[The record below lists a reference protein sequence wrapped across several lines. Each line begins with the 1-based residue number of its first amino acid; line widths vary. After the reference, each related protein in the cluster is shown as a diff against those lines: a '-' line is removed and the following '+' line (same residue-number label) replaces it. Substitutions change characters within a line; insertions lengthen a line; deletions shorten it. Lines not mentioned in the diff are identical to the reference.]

1 MKKCTFFITL
11 MFLLTT
17 MAFTTSDAD
26 IMDGVVGV
34 WLFDEG
40 SGNKAKDSSDT
51 GNGGDFQGN
60 PKWVKGKFG
69 KCLEFNGSGD
79 FMQVPD
85 AKSLDLASGCH
96 HGLLV

>member
-1 MKKCTFFITL
+1 MKTCTFLIAL

-17 MAFTTSDAD
+17 VGFMASGAD

-40 SGNKAKDSSDT
+40 SGDKAEDSSDA
-51 GNGGDFQGN
+51 GNDGDFQGK

-69 KCLEFNGSGD
+69 KCLE
-79 FMQVPD
+79 
-85 AKSLDLASGCH
+85 
-96 HGLLV
+96 